1 MSTLTLIG
9 KIIENESIENENTQ
23 QQNNENMKKITAQPK
38 IDIVVRDDIGLEK

>member
-1 MSTLTLIG
+1 MSTLNLSD
-9 KIIENESIENENTQ
+9 KIIEKENTQ